1 MKKEIEK
8 LEKKIKNAGRLES
21 FFDKLSGKITKV
33 KSGTTIGFAILVLST
48 IFMSEFYYCLF
59 GALGVISAI
68 DLIVESQT
76 NYGENISDNICQK
89 YSRKKR
95 ELEKEK
101 DKLMAENLNIVD
113 KDEIKKAQRELGL
126 NSEILKEKTTMNKG
140 QTQEVEKE

>member
-1 MKKEIEK
+1 
-8 LEKKIKNAGRLES
+8 
-21 FFDKLSGKITKV
+21 
-33 KSGTTIGFAILVLST
+33 
-48 IFMSEFYYCLF
+48 MSEFYYCLF